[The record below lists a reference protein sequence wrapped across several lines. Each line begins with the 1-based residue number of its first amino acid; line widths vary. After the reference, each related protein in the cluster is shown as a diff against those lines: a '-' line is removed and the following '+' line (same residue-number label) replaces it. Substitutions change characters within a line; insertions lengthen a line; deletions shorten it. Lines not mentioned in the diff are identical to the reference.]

1 MTRVLSFLARR
12 IVAAIFILV
21 LMITLTFVIYWAIP
35 SQPASLVY
43 PNAPHLTEYQIHQ
56 AHKLLG
62 LDRPKIVQWADYLSH
77 IARGD
82 FGDQWQGTQV
92 TGKQTLIQAPISST
106 LFAKTRLTASILLGG
121 AFLVL
126 VLALPLG
133 ALAARF
139 QNSIGDRVLSLLTLV
154 AICLHP
160 MVLGLILRTVF
171 GDQLK
176 WLPDS
181 GYCTFLHHHASTA
194 PPSQSFGF
202 FGVPTPVCGGPL
214 PWAQHLVLPWVS
226 FALLFLALY
235 TRMSRA
241 SVLEVL
247 HEDFVRTA
255 RAKGASETRVIGRH
269 VLPNVGLRIL
279 TMIGMEIG
287 TAIGVCVYIE
297 SAFNMRGLGRYAVDT
312 FAGTNGLDLPVV
324 LAVVTMITVVVI
336 AGNLIVDLLYA
347 VFDPR
352 VGATSVRLRRTPGSE
367 PVVV

>member
-1 MTRVLSFLARR
+1 
-12 IVAAIFILV
+12 
-21 LMITLTFVIYWAIP
+21 
-35 SQPASLVY
+35 VY
-43 PNAPHLTEYQIHQ
+43 PTAPHLTNYQIAQ
-56 AHKLLG
+56 AHRLLG

-82 FGDQWQGTQV
+82 FGKQWQGSEV
-92 TGKQTLIQAPISST
+92 TGKQTLVQAAISPT
-106 LFAKTRLTASILLGG
+106 LFAKTRVTASILIGG
-121 AFLVL
+121 AFLVI

-133 ALAARF
+133 AIAARY
-139 QNSIGDRVLSLLTLV
+139 QNSAGDRLLSLLTLV

-160 MVLGLILRTVF
+160 MVLGLILRTWF
-171 GDQLK
+171 ADQLH
-176 WLPDS
+176 WLPDG
-181 GYCTFLHHHASTA
+181 GYCTFVHHGSATSSSA
-194 PPSQSFGF
+194 GFLDFSQQA
-202 FGVPTPVCGGPL
+202 CGGPW
-214 PWAQHLVLPWVS
+214 PWAQHLILPWIS

-255 RAKGASETRVIGRH
+255 RAKGASETRVLGRH
-269 VLPNVGLRIL
+269 VMPNVGIRVL

-297 SAFNMRGLGRYAVDT
+297 SAFGMDGLGRYAVDT
-312 FAGTNGLDLPVV
+312 FAGTRGLDLPVV

-347 VFDPR
+347 LFDPR
-352 VGATSVRLRRTPGSE
+352 VGGRSVRLRRTAGSD